1 MLLYG
6 VQLKYELGFISF
18 MGNELGGTAPLS
30 LVVWNGR
37 KGVHGVRRQK
47 THQSGFRRLQPPEND
62 KISQKET
69 SWKRIT
75 HSMDAQWEKETWK
88 GEKTGKVSMLARYGM
103 T

>member
-37 KGVHGVRRQK
+37 KGVHGGVAF
-47 THQSGFRRLQPPEND
+47 SEVGL
-62 KISQKET
+62 
-69 SWKRIT
+69 
-75 HSMDAQWEKETWK
+75 
-88 GEKTGKVSMLARYGM
+88 
-103 T
+103 